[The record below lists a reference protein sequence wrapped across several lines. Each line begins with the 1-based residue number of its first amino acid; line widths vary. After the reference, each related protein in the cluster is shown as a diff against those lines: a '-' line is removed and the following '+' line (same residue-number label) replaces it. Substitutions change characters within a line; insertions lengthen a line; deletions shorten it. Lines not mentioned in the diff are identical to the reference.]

1 MIRIPLIYI
10 PEGSTIILDYNEYTI
25 TYKGK
30 TGATLMRPFSSH
42 PMPTSYREFSP
53 KALKSDEPNPFISCE
68 LIKAP
73 DGFSVEEFI
82 ALHPEYF
89 I

>member
-1 MIRIPLIYI
+1 MIRMPLIYI

-30 TGATLMRPFSSH
+30 TVATLMRPFSSH
-42 PMPTSYREFSP
+42 PMPISYRKFSP
-53 KALKSDEPNPFISCE
+53 KAIESDEPNPFIYCD

-82 ALHPEYF
+82 ALHHEYF